1 MTTKRLTRRTLL
13 KTGTM
18 AAAGM
23 TLAAAQIG
31 RTSDSGEAVI
41 KKTIP
46 SSGEKLPVI
55 GVGTNQFGTDNP
67 ETLSRIR
74 TVLQQL
80 PALGGSLV
88 DTAEGYGN
96 SEAVIGRLVADIGNR
111 DSLFIATKTAIRGD
125 VTLPDIMAA
134 FDRLRTERIDLVQV
148 HNFNATEDVLPLLAQ
163 LKADGRIRYIGC
175 STSRDSQ
182 YEDMKAV
189 IARHALDFIQV
200 DYSIDN
206 RTAAEEILPLAA
218 DSGIAVLCN
227 MPFGG
232 RRNAAS
238 MFGTVSDVPLPDWAA
253 EIDVTSWAQFFLK
266 YVVSHPSVTTAI
278 PGTTKPHHLADNL
291 GAARGRLPDAGMRTE
306 MEQYWNA
313 I

>member
-1 MTTKRLTRRTLL
+1 MITKRLTRRTLL
-13 KTGTM
+13 QTGTM
-18 AAAGM
+18 VAAGM

-31 RTSDSGEAVI
+31 RASDSGQELI
-41 KKTIP
+41 TRTIP
-46 SSGEKLPVI
+46 SSGEKLAVV
-55 GVGTNQFGTDNP
+55 GVGTNQFGSDDP
-67 ETLSRIR
+67 ETLSRIS

-88 DTAEGYGN
+88 DTAKGYGN

-111 DSLFIATKTAIRGD
+111 NSLFIATKTAIRGD

-134 FDRLRTERIDLVQV
+134 FDRLRTECIDLVQV
-148 HNFNATEDVLPLLAQ
+148 HNFNATDDVLPLLAQ

-175 STSRDSQ
+175 STSQDSQ

-206 RTAAEEILPLAA
+206 RTAAEDILPLAA
-218 DSGIAVLCN
+218 DKGIAVLCN

-238 MFGTVSDVPLPDWAA
+238 MFRTVSDVPLPDWAA

-291 GAARGRLPDAGMRTE
+291 GAARGRLADAAMRTE
-306 MEQYWNA
+306 MEQYWDA
-313 I
+313 F